1 MLNLLTKITFVGLVS
16 LLFVFTVYPLQNSES
31 EIRYNDDK
39 FSFSKIVEKSAS
51 EQHEI
56 FGNMDENSRK
66 FYADKY
72 KNELSELTSNENVQR
87 LGFLKGDNNNQ
98 ASGIA
103 KILLDDGKL
112 FLKLERFVIS
122 DKQIDKLNDL
132 SIFIVTNDSR
142 QILLKEK
149 IRIHSDY
156 SEHELPDNISLDEIS
171 FIEIK
176 DDDLKTIVKIK
187 IQNPSM
193 FNEWLSIFPEQLFHS
208 IPVTDT
214 STITSGRIALDNRP
228 SDVDIC
234 SVDFSDKSR
243 KIGYIEG
250 KKDIS
255 TGRVETAIFENFLQ
269 VRISNFNL
277 SYDKNEYIKLTES
290 VDSSTKIVSNPDPYI
305 FLTMG
310 DNFVDRIELGQ
321 LDDNRGNRSL
331 CLDINTDSLQH
342 SILNYDRLHI
352 IDKNNG
358 IVFATANMN
367 TPYPLVDT
375 SPELF
380 ADWLRLFFIWDPLT
394 LILVLIFPLTLD
406 YIILI
411 SKIIVTFGSRT
422 RSKIPYDSLYNPK
435 ITIIIPAHNEEIGIE
450 NAIKSVIG
458 TEYNNKEIIVID
470 DGSTDNTYRIAKK
483 YSDQHLVKLIRR
495 DKASGSKAAAL
506 NYGSVY
512 ATGDLI
518 LCMDGDTVMEP
529 QSLHRIVGQF
539 NDDDVLAVAGNVRIA
554 GGDPGPDKLPVHN
567 LLTKLQSYEYLVAME
582 LGRRFSTLGFTTI
595 VSIISGAFGVFRKSV
610 FESVGK
616 YDKDTITEDFDLT
629 LKMLKRK
636 DSGKNIIT
644 FLGDAVA
651 WTYCPSKLSSW
662 IKQRERWAFGEY
674 TTLRKHGI
682 WKKDSPRTRLTKFN
696 MFFFDVIWNIVLI
709 GYIVVLAILFA
720 FGVVDT
726 HNLSNVVLLVSILF
740 IVMESTAFLFS
751 NMLSV
756 KKNYGLFWLVPI
768 MALCYRPLLKFII
781 FKANIKAIFKKGIKW
796 G

>member
-1 MLNLLTKITFVGLVS
+1 MLNLLTKITFIGLVS
-16 LLFVFTVYPLQNSES
+16 LLFVFTVYPSQNSES
-31 EIRYNDDK
+31 EIQYNDDK
-39 FSFSKIVEKSAS
+39 FSFSKIAEKSAS

-56 FGNMDENSRK
+56 FGDMDETSRK
-66 FYADKY
+66 FYEDKY
-72 KNELSELTSNENVQR
+72 KNTLSELTSNENVQR
-87 LGFLKGDNNNQ
+87 LGFLKGENNNQ

-112 FLKLERFVIS
+112 FLKLERFIIS
-122 DKQIDKLNDL
+122 DKQIDELHDL

-156 SEHELPDNISLDEIS
+156 SEHELTDNISLDEIR

-193 FNEWLSIFPEQLFHS
+193 FNEWLSIFPEQLFYS
-208 IPVTDT
+208 IPATDT
-214 STITSGRIALDNRP
+214 STITSGRIALDNKP

-277 SYDKNEYIKLTES
+277 SYDKHEYIKLTEP
-290 VDSSTKIVSNPDPYI
+290 VDISTKMVSNPDPYI

-310 DNFVDRIELGQ
+310 DNFADRIELGQ
-321 LDDNRGNRSL
+321 LDNNRGNRSL

-342 SILNYDRLHI
+342 SILSYDRLHI
-352 IDKNNG
+352 IDINNS
-358 IVFATANMN
+358 IVFATANLK

-375 SPELF
+375 SQELF

-411 SKIIVTFGSRT
+411 SKIIVTFVSRT
-422 RSKIPYDSLYNPK
+422 RPKIPYDSLYNPK
-435 ITIIIPAHNEEIGIE
+435 ITIMIPAHNEEAGLE
-450 NAIKSVIG
+450 NAINSILG
-458 TEYNNKEIIVID
+458 AEYNNKEIIVID

-483 YSDQHLVKLIRR
+483 YSDQDLIKLIHR
-495 DKASGSKAAAL
+495 DHASGSKATAL

-518 LCMDGDTVMEP
+518 LCIDGDTVIEP
-529 QSLHRIVGQF
+529 QSLHRIVSHF
-539 NDDDVLAVAGNVRIA
+539 KDDNVVAVAGNVRIA

-595 VSIISGAFGVFRKSV
+595 VAIISGAFGVFRKSV

-636 DSGKNIIT
+636 DSSKNNIK

-651 WTYCPSKLSSW
+651 WTYCPSKLRSW

-674 TTLRKHGI
+674 STLRKHGI
-682 WKKDSPRTRLTKFN
+682 MKKDSPRTRLTKLS
-696 MFFFDVIWNIVLI
+696 MFIFDFVLN
-709 GYIVVLAILFA
+709 ILFVGYVA
-720 FGVVDT
+720 GLIILSVFGVIDI
-726 HNLSNVVLLVSILF
+726 HSLSNVIILTSILF
-740 IVMESTAFLFS
+740 IIMEFATFLFS
-751 NMLSV
+751 NMLSA

-781 FKANIKAIFKKGIKW
+781 FKANIKAIFKKSIKW